1 MSRYDN
7 IEIDKRWDGKRV
19 YKSVEYPVIVPQD
32 SDVQI
37 VSSEADYLDTLALKY
52 YNDPEKYWII
62 ARANNLGKGRLSVP
76 PGLTLRIPLDISQIL
91 AEYNRLNAY

>member
-7 IEIDKRWDGKRV
+7 ISIVNRWDGKRV
-19 YKSVEYPVIVPQD
+19 FKSVEYPIIVPQD

-37 VSSEADYLDTLALKY
+37 VSKETDYLDKLAFDY
-52 YNDPEKYWII
+52 YGDPEKYWII

-76 PGLTLRIPLDISQIL
+76 PGLTLRIPTNISGII
-91 AEYNRLNAY
+91 AEFNRLNSE